1 MAYKLVRGVSPF
13 AFDLVC
19 DAFAVFRYFRAG
31 AACTNRATQP
41 GSYII
46 TLMVSG
52 EFNMSFSSTMWLL
65 HAKLPGRAQLWLEA
79 REMGD
84 GLPAIDGE
92 MGSHGSLMANT
103 HLSEFQKAFKSSG

>member
-1 MAYKLVRGVSPF
+1 
-13 AFDLVC
+13 
-19 DAFAVFRYFRAG
+19 
-31 AACTNRATQP
+31 
-41 GSYII
+41 
-46 TLMVSG
+46 
-52 EFNMSFSSTMWLL
+52 MWLL